1 MNKKL
6 LSLVMSGAMLVSAC
20 PAGVSAVPTGFKDSV
35 KGSVVNAV
43 KFVKNHKPA
52 FAVGGTVIGTTVVAG
67 AIAWLYYHNRD
78 IVLDFNDQSF
88 NTKLSDALASPANR
102 VVVKGVKGKDEFQR
116 KLDSA
121 KAKNVEYDANGLND
135 LNDNDKKTV
144 IITKKVEKGQI
155 KLTFEV
161 KVEAETEEEKN
172 KGKTLQQSVSDSQAE
187 IKVEAETEEESLSKS
202 LEAIIQKLS
211 LNKEESI
218 NNISAKYIDSMLKRL
233 IALGKDVEISNGEIS
248 DGEGYDYYSVN
259 RYYVIPPPSF
269 VKDERCYH
277 FDFTGDTIYYNMN
290 KDIDGLFKQLDI
302 NKSSKGKLTLI
313 KVEYNDKGENKEKL
327 RIKFEPS
334 HE

>member
-6 LSLVMSGAMLVSAC
+6 LSVVMSGAMLASAC
-20 PAGVSAVPTGFKDSV
+20 SAGVSAVETKGI
-35 KGSVVNAV
+35 KGSAV

-161 KVEAETEEEKN
+161 KVEAEQK
-172 KGKTLQQSVSDSQAE
+172 
-187 IKVEAETEEESLSKS
+187 EESLSKS
-202 LEAIIQKLS
+202 LEAIIRKLSLNKEESLSKSLKAIIRKLS

-218 NNISAKYIDSMLKRL
+218 DNISAEYIDSMLKRL
-233 IALGKDVEISNGEIS
+233 IVLGMDVEIS